1 MVMDAKNVAGLC
13 ESGSVML
20 AELRP
25 ILRQWS
31 DALPGVDLTVIIDPI
46 APLITVLDVSHAPA
60 TVLSFTD
67 EVAPVLLDAASA
79 FLVDGLG
86 RLARADADALN
97 TDTRLAV
104 VVDGLGLSL
113 KGVRT
118 DADGSVCELF
128 EASTREH

>member
-1 MVMDAKNVAGLC
+1 L
-13 ESGSVML
+13 
-20 AELRP
+20 
-25 ILRQWS
+25 
-31 DALPGVDLTVIIDPI
+31 DPI
-46 APLITVLDVSHAPA
+46 APFITVLDVSHAPA

-86 RLARADADALN
+86 RSPRADVNALN

-113 KGVRT
+113 KGVQT
-118 DADGSVCELF
+118 NADGSTRELF